1 MGYHTEWFGCFE
13 IYNKNQKR
21 AKLPKKVAALI
32 IGLSKTRR
40 MCRNTT
46 RLAKRLRMSE
56 ERCLRL
62 YGVYGE
68 RYIEK
73 NYETTLGQTNSP
85 DIIDY
90 NQPPPNQPGLWC
102 NFTYN
107 TETRV
112 IEWNGGEKTR
122 DGVEWIKYIADLI
135 QEHGYDLKGTM
146 NWQGEDED
154 DNGILVR

>member
-1 MGYHTEWFGCFE
+1 MIGETFHDMKIGKNVNTSTIRVSWGY
-13 IYNKNQKR
+13 NNQ
-21 AKLPKKVAALI
+21 
-32 IGLSKTRR
+32 
-40 MCRNTT
+40 
-46 RLAKRLRMSE
+46 
-56 ERCLRL
+56 
-62 YGVYGE
+62 E

-73 NYETTLGQTNSP
+73 NYEFTLGQTNSP
-85 DIIDY
+85 DVIDY

-122 DGVEWIKYIADLI
+122 DGAEWIKYIADLI